1 MRIIPNLQKER
12 ARSMRNAPTPAEKKL
27 WGYLRASQID
37 GVKFSRQIAIGP
49 FIADFC
55 ARSRKLIIELDG
67 SQHGE
72 IEDLRRTRWLERE
85 GYTVVRFSN
94 RQMLVETEGVLLAII
109 AACRDCPPLTPPVP
123 GGESAWGDCSRDDD
137 GLPY

>member
-1 MRIIPNLQKER
+1 
-12 ARSMRNAPTPAEKKL
+12 MRNAPTPAEKKL
-27 WGYLRASQID
+27 WGHLRASRLD

-55 ARSRKLIIELDG
+55 ARSRKLIVEVDG

-72 IEDLRRTRWLERE
+72 IEDVRRTRWLERE
-85 GYTVVRFSN
+85 GYIVVRFTN
-94 RQMLVETEGVLLAII
+94 RQVLVETEGVLMVIV

-123 GGESAWGDCSRDDD
+123 GGESASVEVSPDIE
-137 GLPY
+137 LPY

>member
-1 MRIIPNLQKER
+1 MRIIPDLQKER

-27 WGYLRASQID
+27 WGHLRASRLD

-55 ARSRKLIIELDG
+55 ARSRKLIVEVDG

-72 IEDLRRTRWLERE
+72 IEDVRRTRWLERE
-85 GYTVVRFSN
+85 GYIVVRFTN
-94 RQMLVETEGVLLAII
+94 RQVLVETEGVLMVIV

-123 GGESAWGDCSRDDD
+123 GGESASVEVSPDIE
-137 GLPY
+137 LPY

>member
-1 MRIIPNLQKER
+1 MRIIPDIQKQR
-12 ARSMRNAPTPAEKKL
+12 AQAMRNAPTPAERKL
-27 WGYLRASQID
+27 WGHLRASRTD

-55 ARSRKLIIELDG
+55 ARSRKLIVEVDG

-72 IEDLRRTRWLERE
+72 IEDVRRTRWLERE
-85 GYTVVRFSN
+85 GYTVVRFTN
-94 RQMLVETEGVLLAII
+94 RQVLVETEGVLLAII

-123 GGESAWGDCSRDDD
+123 GGGPACGVDPLDVE
-137 GLPY
+137 LPY